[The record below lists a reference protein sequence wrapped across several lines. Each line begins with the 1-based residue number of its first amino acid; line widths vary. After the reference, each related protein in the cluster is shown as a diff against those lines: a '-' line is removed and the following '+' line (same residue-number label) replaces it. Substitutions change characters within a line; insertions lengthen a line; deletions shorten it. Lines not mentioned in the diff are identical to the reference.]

1 MSDTSGTNG
10 DRLDDRVRALVERV
24 PGEERAGVEAAS
36 DRLAAFLSILL
47 EKNAAMNLVSA
58 RSADPEV
65 LVETHLFDALLGL
78 ALLPRP
84 RGCAVRLL
92 DLGSGGGFP
101 AIPLLIVR
109 PDLVGTLVESSRKKA
124 AYLDEAL
131 DRLALTARV
140 VNARF
145 PDSFPMDGARRYD
158 VLTTRAVG
166 SAGKLVR
173 TARPFFAPGARAL
186 LWTTRPLMDEA
197 ARASR
202 ARKHVFH
209 PAPEADLRGIL
220 SLECFT

>member
-1 MSDTSGTNG
+1 MSEIGGGSGV
-10 DRLDDRVRALVERV
+10 RLEDRVRDLVAKV
-24 PGEERAGVEAAS
+24 PEEERARVGEAS

-47 EKNAAMNLVSA
+47 EKNAGMNLVSA

-84 RGCAVRLL
+84 GESAVRLL

-101 AIPLLIVR
+101 AIPLMIVR

-124 AYLDEAL
+124 VYLAGAL
-131 DRLALTARV
+131 DRLALTART

-145 PDSFPMDGARRYD
+145 PVSFPMDGPSRFD

-166 SAGKLVR
+166 SAGRLVR
-173 TARPFFAPGARAL
+173 AARAVLAPGARAL
-186 LWTTRPLMDEA
+186 LWTTRQLAIEA
-197 ARASR
+197 VEASH
-202 ARKHVFH
+202 AKKHAFH
-209 PAPEADLRGIL
+209 PAPGADVRGIL

>member
-1 MSDTSGTNG
+1 MTLEERVR
-10 DRLDDRVRALVERV
+10 RLAVDLTEEERVRAAPAV
-24 PGEERAGVEAAS
+24 S
-36 DRLAAFLSILL
+36 RLARFLSFLL

-131 DRLALTARV
+131 HRLALTARA

-173 TARPFFAPGARAL
+173 AARPFLAPGARAL
-186 LWTTRPLMDEA
+186 LWTTRPLADEA
-197 ARASR
+197 AQASR
-202 ARKHVFH
+202 AKKHTFH
-209 PAPEADLRGIL
+209 PARGADLRGIL

>member
-1 MSDTSGTNG
+1 MRDRSGRSG
-10 DRLDDRVRALVERV
+10 ARLDDSVRALAARL
-24 PGEERAGVEAAS
+24 PGAERARVEAAS
-36 DRLAAFLSILL
+36 ARLAGFLSILL
-47 EKNAAMNLVSA
+47 EKNADMNLVSA

-78 ALLPRP
+78 ALLPGP
-84 RGCAVRLL
+84 RECAIRLL

-109 PDLVGTLVESSRKKA
+109 PDLTGTLVESSRKKA

-131 DRLALTARV
+131 GRLALTALV

-145 PDSFPMDGARRYD
+145 PGSFPMRTTRYE
-158 VLTTRAVG
+158 VLTTRAVA

-173 TARPFFAPGARAL
+173 AARPLLAPGARAL
-186 LWTTRPLMDEA
+186 LWTTRPLTGEA
-197 ARASR
+197 AKASR
-202 ARKHVFH
+202 AKKHAFH
-209 PAPEADLRGIL
+209 LAPGADERGIL

>member
-1 MSDTSGTNG
+1 MSDTSGTSG
-10 DRLDDRVRALVERV
+10 ARLDDRVRSLVERV
-24 PGEERAGVEAAS
+24 PGKERARVEAAS

-47 EKNAAMNLVSA
+47 NKNAAMNLVSA

-109 PDLVGTLVESSRKKA
+109 PDLVGTLVESSHKKA

-131 DRLALTARV
+131 DRLALTARA
-140 VNARF
+140 VNVRF

-173 TARPFFAPGARAL
+173 AARPFLAPGARAL
-186 LWTTRPLMDEA
+186 LWTTRPLADEA
-197 ARASR
+197 AQASR
-202 ARKHVFH
+202 AKKHAFH
-209 PAPEADLRGIL
+209 PAPGADLRGIL

>member
-1 MSDTSGTNG
+1 MSDTSGA
-10 DRLDDRVRALVERV
+10 RLDARVLALAARV
-24 PGEERAGVEAAS
+24 PGDERARVEAAA
-36 DRLAAFLSILL
+36 DRLAGFLSILL
-47 EKNAAMNLVSA
+47 EKNAEMNLVSA
-58 RSADPEV
+58 RSADPGV
-65 LVETHLFDALLGL
+65 LVETHLFDALLAL

-84 RGCAVRLL
+84 RGSAVRLL

-109 PDLVGTLVESSRKKA
+109 PDLTGTLVESSRKKA

-131 DRLALTARV
+131 DRLALTARA

-145 PDSFPMDGARRYD
+145 PDSFPMDGTPRYD

-173 TARPFFAPGARAL
+173 AARPVLAPGARAL
-186 LWTTRPLMDEA
+186 LWTTQPLTGKAVE
-197 ARASR
+197 ASR
-202 ARKHVFH
+202 AKKHAFH
-209 PAPEADLRGIL
+209 PAPGADLRGIL